1 MEPAADTPPEI
12 PALRVDRTRERA
24 VKSRGVLLATAGLF
38 LALCALVYYR
48 AAGLSDASWTT
59 LASLASVTVVV
70 QGILWSVPR
79 LGWDRHLHRDED
91 YVRVPLSVAAFLLFS
106 YAAVVPEARY
116 LMLAGWFVALLFGLR
131 FLDFGEVVR
140 LGVLAT
146 GLYVLSLL
154 VHVGDAPRHDIT
166 WRAEGG
172 QAAVLL
178 GMHVFVAGLFER
190 VRREHL
196 EREDLR
202 RQLVEESVTDPLT
215 GVRNRRYL
223 ERFLE
228 TEAARAQRYET
239 ECSVAMLDL
248 DHFKVYNDAHG
259 HPAGDGVL
267 RGVADILRAEARQA
281 DVVARYGG
289 EEFVQIMPETGL
301 EDARS
306 TAERIR
312 RTVEERRFPGEE
324 VLPDGITVSLG
335 VASLPANAETAKGLI
350 QAADQALYRA
360 KERGRNR
367 VVCAGETIEAVG

>member
-1 MEPAADTPPEI
+1 M
-12 PALRVDRTRERA
+12 
-24 VKSRGVLLATAGLF
+24 KSRGVLLATAGLF
-38 LALCALVYYR
+38 LVLGALVYYR
-48 AAGLSDASWTT
+48 AVGLSDASWRA
-59 LASLASVTVVV
+59 LAGLAGITAVA
-70 QGILWSVPR
+70 QGILWAVPR
-79 LGWDRHLHRDED
+79 LGWDQHLRQDPD
-91 YVRVPLSVAAFLLFS
+91 YVQVPLSVAAFLLFS
-106 YAAVVPEARY
+106 YATVVPEARY

-131 FLDFGEVVR
+131 FLDFGEVLR

-154 VHVGDAPRHDIT
+154 VHVGAPPYQDIS

-178 GMHVFVAGLFER
+178 AMHLFVAGLFQR

-196 EREDLR
+196 EREELG

-228 TEAARAQRYET
+228 TEAARAKRYDT
-239 ECSVAMLDL
+239 ECSVTMLDL
-248 DHFKVYNDAHG
+248 DNFKLYNDAHG

-267 RGVADILRAEARQA
+267 RAVADILQEEARQA
-281 DVVARYGG
+281 DVIARYGG
-289 EEFVQIMPETGL
+289 EEFVHIMPETGS
-301 EDARS
+301 EDARA

-312 RTVEERRFPGEE
+312 RTVEERHFAGEE

-335 VASLPANAETAKGLI
+335 VASLPANAETARSLI
-350 QAADQALYRA
+350 QAADRALYRA

-367 VVCAGETIEAVG
+367 VVRAGETIEAVG